1 MVKRYLLALAALAA
15 TGCAALGFSNDV
27 LLRAASPDGQLLA
40 ICQETPGFDV
50 PGFEIRLE
58 RPDGTS
64 PRRMMGLGDGGRC
77 TEIAW
82 SADGRTMAVLVGH
95 VARVRF
101 VDVEWAFRQEEAA
114 YVRWHWRQADVTGSR
129 LHWGHGLR
137 FTAARE
143 VELSVCP
150 YSLDEV
156 RASGSYR
163 CTANPVTKRFDIPT
177 PIVTAD

>member
-1 MVKRYLLALAALAA
+1 MKGYLSALAVVV
-15 TGCAALGFSNDV
+15 TSGCAALGFSDDV
-27 LLRAASPDGQLLA
+27 LLRAGSPDGQLLA
-40 ICQETPGFDV
+40 VCQEIPGFDG
-50 PGFEIRLE
+50 PGFEIRVE

-64 PRRMMGLGDGGRC
+64 PRRMMRLGDGDRC

-82 SADGRTMAVLVGH
+82 SADGRTIAILVGH
-95 VARVRF
+95 VARIRF
-101 VDVEWAFRQEEAA
+101 VDVEWALRQKEAD
-114 YVRWHWRQADVTGSR
+114 YVRWHWRQADVAGSR

-156 RASGSYR
+156 RASGAYR
-163 CTANPVTKRFDIPT
+163 CTADPVTKRFDIPT